1 MKKLLPY
8 IALLALLAG
17 GVAFFLYRYSPSTMA
32 QKESEFAVRNV
43 DEITKIVLTDV
54 KSQKITLTK
63 EGKRWL
69 VNDKYDINEESQA
82 LLFTAIQ
89 KMETQYPVPEKAQP
103 VVLNDMARKRF
114 RCEIYTGTD
123 KPSKVYYVGGPTADG
138 TGTYVI
144 MEVDGHPA
152 SRPYV
157 VHITGID
164 AYLTSRFYANEEYW
178 RTRWVYRDNDAS
190 IRSVSV
196 TYNREKQKSFAIS
209 RAGDRDSFV
218 IVNSDGQADAQPKQR
233 FIHQYLEFFNGLS
246 LEAFET
252 TNPIKDTILG
262 MEPFCTI
269 RMKRVDN
276 TETNVEIFYMPINA
290 HSRQQFDDK
299 GRALLYDVEHY
310 YIAMDGRRDFGLI
323 QYYVWGK
330 ALRTYQDFYIR
341 PGVKQ
346 PTVETH

>member
-8 IALLALLAG
+8 IIVLALLGA
-17 GVAFFLYRYSPSTMA
+17 GVAFFVIRYSPSTLA
-32 QKESEFAVRNV
+32 KKESEFAVRDV
-43 DEITKIVLTDV
+43 DAITKVVLTDI
-54 KSQKITLTK
+54 KGQKVVLTK
-63 EGKRWL
+63 ESKRWL
-69 VNDKYDINEESQA
+69 VNGKYDINEESQG

-89 KMETQYPVPEKAQP
+89 KMETQYPVPENAQP
-103 VVLNDMARKRF
+103 LVLKDMAKKRF
-114 RCEIYTGTD
+114 RCEIYTGGD
-123 KPSKVYYVGGPTADG
+123 QPYKVYYVGGPTADG

-144 MEVDGHPA
+144 MEVDGQIG

-157 VHITGID
+157 VHISGID
-164 AYLTSRFYANEEYW
+164 AYLTSRYYTDEEYW
-178 RTRWVYRDNDAS
+178 RSKWVYRDNAAT
-190 IRSVSV
+190 IKALSV
-196 TYNREKQKSFAIS
+196 TYDREKQKSFSIT
-209 RAGDRDSFV
+209 RVGERDTFV
-218 IVNSDGQADAQPKQR
+218 ITNSDGLADAQPKQR
-233 FIHQYLEFFNGLS
+233 FIHQYLEFLSGLS
-246 LEAFET
+246 LEAFENK
-252 TNPIKDTILG
+252 NPIKDTILG
-262 MEPFCTI
+262 MQPFCTI
-269 RMKRVDN
+269 KLKRVDN

-330 ALRTYQDFYIR
+330 ALRSYQDFYVR